1 MMRNP
6 WLPRLKSRMHI
17 APIAKTSEASDST
30 CTQSIPAM
38 AASVG

>member
-1 MMRNP
+1 MQ
-6 WLPRLKSRMHI
+6 I

-30 CTQSIPAM
+30 CIQSIPAK